1 MQYEAAIE
9 CDKSIGTVTKH
20 DTLNGQNNKKEH

>member
-9 CDKSIGTVTKH
+9 CEKSIGTVTKH
-20 DTLNGQNNKKEH
+20 VTLTG